1 MLLQLSGK
9 LDPKLYGPSV
19 PVHLTPFMQG
29 RGRPGQ
35 SGPLDGDGRRSIYL
49 AVRRNFLSPLE
60 LAFDKP
66 MPTSA
71 IGRRNVSN
79 VPAQALILFNDPFV
93 RQQCERWAERMLA
106 DKALTTEQRLA
117 RMGELAWNRTP
128 TDEELKS
135 LRTLLQ
141 TQAATLGIPAAQAET
156 NAQLWADVA
165 QVLVNSKEFLF
176 VP

>member
-1 MLLQLSGK
+1 
-9 LDPKLYGPSV
+9 
-19 PVHLTPFMQG
+19 
-29 RGRPGQ
+29 
-35 SGPLDGDGRRSIYL
+35 L

-79 VPAQALILFNDPFV
+79 VPAQALILLNDPLV

-106 DKALTTEQRLA
+106 DRSLTTEQRLV
-117 RMGELAWNRTP
+117 RMSELAWNRTP
-128 TDEELKS
+128 TEAELKS
-135 LRTLLQ
+135 LRSLLQ
-141 TQAATLGIPAAQAET
+141 TQAATLGVAADQTET